1 MQKRLAEAKA
11 VRLIG
16 MYLCSEPKLGTT
28 VTAAAM
34 MHNWVKAFY
43 EVALLIRFSY
53 FCDFKIKC
61 LEIQSESMKLK
72 MRIQKDFGPIVVM
85 NESEKGERRKKSA
98 GTTDEISVTTSFKF
112 TLAQKLTGHTVIV
125 NNASKCYHCLV
136 KKI

>member
-1 MQKRLAEAKA
+1 
-11 VRLIG
+11 

-43 EVALLIRFSY
+43 EVALLKRFSF
-53 FCDFKIKC
+53 FCDFKILKFF
-61 LEIQSESMKLK
+61 EIQSESMKLK
-72 MRIQKDFGPIVVM
+72 MRIQKDFGSIVVM

-112 TLAQKLTGHTVIV
+112 TLA
-125 NNASKCYHCLV
+125 
-136 KKI
+136 

>member
-1 MQKRLAEAKA
+1 MAEAKA

-53 FCDFKIKC
+53 FCDFKIKVSRS
-61 LEIQSESMKLK
+61 LVIKYEIKNANSKRLWLHCGYERKREGRK
-72 MRIQKDFGPIVVM
+72 
-85 NESEKGERRKKSA
+85 EEKKCGNNRR
-98 GTTDEISVTTSFKF
+98 D
-112 TLAQKLTGHTVIV
+112 
-125 NNASKCYHCLV
+125 
-136 KKI
+136 